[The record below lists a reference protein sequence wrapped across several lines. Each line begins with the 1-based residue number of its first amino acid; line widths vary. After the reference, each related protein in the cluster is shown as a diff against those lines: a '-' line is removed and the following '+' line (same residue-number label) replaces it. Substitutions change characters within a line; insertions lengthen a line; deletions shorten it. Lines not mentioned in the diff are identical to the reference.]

1 MTKAN
6 AGPIVVE
13 PLTRERFGDLE
24 ALFAQ
29 RGCAVARG
37 CWCMYY
43 REGGPTSF
51 DHGRAAVQS
60 RKRALKR
67 LCAAGP
73 PPGLVAYRGGA
84 PVGWVTLGP
93 REDFRR
99 LARSRVMKPL
109 DERPAWSIVCFVVP
123 SAHRRQGVTD
133 ALLAAAVDYA
143 RAHGATLVEGYPSD
157 RAVRGHAD
165 ASWFGSKSLFDRA
178 GFEEV
183 ARRRPDRP
191 FVRLELAPPAR
202 KPAARKP
209 ATRKR

>member
-1 MTKAN
+1 MTRAKPA
-6 AGPIVVE
+6 PIVVH
-13 PLTRERFGDLE
+13 PLTTARFADLE

-43 REGGPTSF
+43 RERGATTPERGKTV
-51 DHGRAAVQS
+51 AQS
-60 RKRALKR
+60 RKRALVR
-67 LCAAGP
+67 LCDAGP
-73 PPGLVAYRGGA
+73 PPGLVAYRAGE

-93 REDFRR
+93 REDFLR
-99 LARSRVMKPL
+99 LERSTVMKAV

-143 RAHGATLVEGYPSD
+143 REQGATLVEGYPCD

-178 GFEEV
+178 GFAEV

-191 FVRLELAPPAR
+191 FVRLELARPAR
-202 KPAARKP
+202 KRAAR
-209 ATRKR
+209 AR